1 MDTELRTLQLT
12 ILDIALE
19 FQRICEKHNLKYFL
33 IGGSLLGAVRHQG
46 FIPWDD
52 DMDVGMLREDYERFL
67 EICPKEL
74 GEEFFLQTYKTD
86 EYYTHPFAKIRLNN
100 TSLVEDYSQNSKQH
114 NGIYFDIFTYDNM
127 PESKIKQKFHYF
139 SFKCLKWAARGKNDY
154 YFIETKKRRFAK
166 FMSFA
171 LFFLSKKKVIRMC
184 DNVCSMFNKKVCKNV
199 INMGGAYNYNE
210 YTLRTNL
217 ENLSELDFEG
227 YKFSVPANYKE
238 LLSNMYGDYMKL
250 PPVEQRGKQHNMVKI
265 DKGSYKIKNK
275 AAAEVEQV

>member
-1 MDTELRTLQLT
+1 
-12 ILDIALE
+12 
-19 FQRICEKHNLKYFL
+19 
-33 IGGSLLGAVRHQG
+33 
-46 FIPWDD
+46 
-52 DMDVGMLREDYERFL
+52 
-67 EICPKEL
+67 
-74 GEEFFLQTYKTD
+74 
-86 EYYTHPFAKIRLNN
+86 
-100 TSLVEDYSQNSKQH
+100 
-114 NGIYFDIFTYDNM
+114 
-127 PESKIKQKFHYF
+127 
-139 SFKCLKWAARGKNDY
+139 
-154 YFIETKKRRFAK
+154 
-166 FMSFA
+166 MSFA